1 MKTVKEICED
11 KKAKIILAG
20 DFNLVSEGQDF

>member
-11 KKAKIILAG
+11 KKSKLIIAG
-20 DFNLVSEGQDF
+20 DFNLISEG